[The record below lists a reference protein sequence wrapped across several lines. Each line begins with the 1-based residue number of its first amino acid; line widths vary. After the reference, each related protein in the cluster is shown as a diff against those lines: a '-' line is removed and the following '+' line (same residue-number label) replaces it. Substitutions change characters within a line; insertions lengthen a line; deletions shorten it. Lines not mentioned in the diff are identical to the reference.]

1 MIDKFFGKTSPG
13 EEKATKDDA
22 AADGAKLPDDG
33 KVEEGEGVMYEGSQ
47 CSSVSNILLSVT
59 TARCSLLPISSAIT

>member
-1 MIDKFFGKTSPG
+1 MTVIDKVFEKTSPG

-33 KVEEGEGVMYEGSQ
+33 KVEEGEGGCMM
-47 CSSVSNILLSVT
+47 
-59 TARCSLLPISSAIT
+59 AASALVFPTSCCL